1 MYIQYKI
8 PQLGFVHRKKAMTDL
23 SSSPPE
29 QLGFFQPTEPEVLKP
44 SCGDSRQFSH
54 FSKAKSAAKVLG
66 SRSALR
72 SSKYSRE
79 QLKKM
84 VLSHLKEGLR
94 DVG

>member
-1 MYIQYKI
+1 
-8 PQLGFVHRKKAMTDL
+8 MTDL
-23 SSSPPE
+23 SSSHPE
-29 QLGFFQPTEPEVLKP
+29 QLAFFQSTEPEALRP
-44 SCGDSRQFSH
+44 SCETSRQVSH

-72 SSKYSRE
+72 SSKFTRE

-94 DVG
+94 EVG

>member
-1 MYIQYKI
+1 
-8 PQLGFVHRKKAMTDL
+8 MTDL

-29 QLGFFQPTEPEVLKP
+29 QLAFFEPAKQEALKP
-44 SCGDSRQFSH
+44 DYENSVQRSH

-66 SRSALR
+66 SRAALR
-72 SSKYSRE
+72 NSEFTRE

-94 DVG
+94 EAG

>member
-1 MYIQYKI
+1 MT
-8 PQLGFVHRKKAMTDL
+8 MTDL

-29 QLGFFQPTEPEVLKP
+29 QLAFFKSVEPEASRP
-44 SCGDSRQFSH
+44 NPANSRQLSH

-72 SSKYSRE
+72 SSKFTRE

-84 VLSHLKEGLR
+84 VISHLKEGLR
-94 DVG
+94 EVG

>member
-1 MYIQYKI
+1 
-8 PQLGFVHRKKAMTDL
+8 MTKL

-29 QLGFFQPTEPEVLKP
+29 QLAFFKSTEPESLRP
-44 SCGDSRQFSH
+44 SCDNNRQLSH

-72 SSKYSRE
+72 SSEFTRE

-94 DVG
+94 EVG

>member
-1 MYIQYKI
+1 MT
-8 PQLGFVHRKKAMTDL
+8 MTDL

-29 QLGFFQPTEPEVLKP
+29 QLAFFQSTEPEALRP
-44 SCGDSRQFSH
+44 NSENGRQPSH

-72 SSKYSRE
+72 NSKFTRE

-84 VLSHLKEGLR
+84 VMSHLKQGLR
-94 DVG
+94 EVG

>member
-1 MYIQYKI
+1 
-8 PQLGFVHRKKAMTDL
+8 MTDL

-29 QLGFFQPTEPEVLKP
+29 QLAFFQPTEPEALKP
-44 SCGDSRQFSH
+44 SCENSLQRSH

-72 SSKYSRE
+72 SSKFTRE

-84 VLSHLKEGLR
+84 VISHLKEGLR
-94 DVG
+94 EVG

>member
-1 MYIQYKI
+1 
-8 PQLGFVHRKKAMTDL
+8 MTDL

-29 QLGFFQPTEPEVLKP
+29 QLAFFQSTEPEALRP
-44 SCGDSRQFSH
+44 SSENGRQRSH

-72 SSKYSRE
+72 NSKFTRE

-84 VLSHLKEGLR
+84 VMSHLKQGLR
-94 DVG
+94 EVG